1 MPDAPDAGARPPAA
15 IAVTDLEVRYQG
27 GPEPAL
33 RGVTLSVPAGSGLV
47 VTGPEG
53 CGRTSL
59 VRAVVG
65 LVTPAGGE
73 VAVLGGTPVLDPAI
87 RRRVGYGPEGH
98 PFPNVMRA
106 AEAVR
111 LVAAVRGVP
120 GAPVHEVLERV
131 GFEAPPD
138 RRIDRLE
145 VEDVRRLSLACAVIG
160 DPEVLVL
167 DDPWEFPE
175 TVDVLSAAAA
185 RGATILLATPDPG
198 GFPALLGPVVTL
210 EAGVVV

>member
-1 MPDAPDAGARPPAA
+1 VADAVPGPAERPSAA
-15 IAVTDLEVRYQG
+15 ILVEDLEVRYQG

-33 RGVTLSVPAGSGLV
+33 RGVSLTVPTGGGVV

-59 VRAVVG
+59 VRALVG
-65 LVTPAGGE
+65 LVRPSAGS
-73 VAVLGGTPVLDPAI
+73 VRVLGDDPALPAL
-87 RRRVGYGPEGH
+87 RRRIGYGPEKH

-106 AEAVR
+106 AEAVA
-111 LVAAVRGVP
+111 LIAAIRGVD
-120 GAPVHEVLERV
+120 APDVPAVLERV
-131 GFEAPPD
+131 GFESPAD

-145 VEDVRRLSLACAVIG
+145 IEDVRRLSLACAVIG

-175 TVDVLSAAAA
+175 TVEVISAARS
-185 RGATILLATPDPG
+185 RGATIVISTPDPG
-198 GFPALLGPVVTL
+198 GFPALVGPMVTL
-210 EAGVVV
+210 DAGVRV

>member
-1 MPDAPDAGARPPAA
+1 MPESPRPPAV

-27 GPEPAL
+27 GQEPAL
-33 RGVTLSVPAGSGLV
+33 RGVTLAVPAGTGLV

-65 LVTPAGGE
+65 LVTPSAGAVE
-73 VAVLGGTPVLDPAI
+73 VLGGTPVTDPAV
-87 RRRVGYGPEGH
+87 RRRVGYGPEKH

-106 AEAVR
+106 GEAVR

-120 GAPVHEVLERV
+120 VAAVPEVLDRV
-131 GFEAPPD
+131 GFEASHD

-175 TVDVLSAAAA
+175 TVEVLSAAAA
-185 RGATILLATPDPG
+185 RGATILVATPDPG

-210 EAGVVV
+210 EAGVLV